1 MGEEVFSVVNI
12 TEKVLGKPRYVKKK
26 KRKKKLMKGLNIHFS
41 SKV

>member
-26 KRKKKLMKGLNIHFS
+26 KEKKKTSEGIKYSLFK
-41 SKV
+41 